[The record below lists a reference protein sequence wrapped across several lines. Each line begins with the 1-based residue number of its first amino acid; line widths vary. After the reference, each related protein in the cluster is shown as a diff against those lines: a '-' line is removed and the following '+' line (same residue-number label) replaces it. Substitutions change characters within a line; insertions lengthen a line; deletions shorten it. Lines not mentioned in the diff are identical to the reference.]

1 MATGKRYN
9 VYSSSIVPILE
20 NVFIFDRI
28 SHLIF
33 QSPHTTIVLKV
44 QQNVVGGII
53 FDSGKKSQHLKYIY
67 RAKELYKALTNR
79 LLTLINE
86 SKSSNRTAPLSSYT
100 FFSRLSHFPFA
111 PPSLSIYF
119 SLYLL
124 CTFEKTLKDF
134 FFDTFFDIFAIISEE
149 SWHDFSWR
157 LLGQTFTQTI
167 TKVSNIT

>member
-111 PPSLSIYF
+111 PPLSLSIYF

-124 CTFEKTLKDF
+124 CTFEKTEGFLFWHF
-134 FFDTFFDIFAIISEE
+134 F
-149 SWHDFSWR
+149 WHFCHNFWGV
-157 LLGQTFTQTI
+157 LTWLFLEI
-167 TKVSNIT
+167 TGSNFYSNYYKSK